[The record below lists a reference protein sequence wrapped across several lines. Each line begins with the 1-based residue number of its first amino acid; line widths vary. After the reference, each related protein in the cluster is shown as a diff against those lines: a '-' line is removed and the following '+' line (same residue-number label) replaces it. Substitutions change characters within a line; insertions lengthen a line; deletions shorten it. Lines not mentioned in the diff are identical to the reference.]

1 MHKNSKLTKKEEIEK
16 KKVKR
21 ISKNDKPKTVKEL
34 LGELYADK
42 IFLERILED
51 DSMKNEK
58 KSSLTKQSKSV
69 KNNTFVSYLDKFF
82 FTRQCSK
89 N

>member
-1 MHKNSKLTKKEEIEK
+1 LNKNSKLTKKEEIEK
-16 KKVKR
+16 MKVKR

-51 DSMKNEK
+51 DSKKNEKNEK
-58 KSSLTKQSKSV
+58 KSNLAKQSK
-69 KNNTFVSYLDKFF
+69 
-82 FTRQCSK
+82 
-89 N
+89 

>member
-1 MHKNSKLTKKEEIEK
+1 MNKNSKLTKKEEIEK
-16 KKVKR
+16 MKVKR

-51 DSMKNEK
+51 DSKKNEKNEK
-58 KSSLTKQSKSV
+58 KSNLAKQSK
-69 KNNTFVSYLDKFF
+69 
-82 FTRQCSK
+82 
-89 N
+89 